1 MNSDPLG
8 RFLAVLAI
16 LRGNPWY
23 DVTAETVE
31 TIANILR
38 NEGQTMAFYVEMSSD
53 PPEKVREMILA
64 RTAAHGVVTA
74 PTALFRVECDAKGT
88 ERVYLAPRGRAW
100 KRRVVS
106 RMSTQ

>member
-1 MNSDPLG
+1 MNRDPLG
-8 RFLAVLAI
+8 RFLAVLTI

-38 NEGQTMAFYVEMSSD
+38 NEGQPMAFYVGMSSD
-53 PPEKVREMILA
+53 PPEKVREMIMA
-64 RTAAHGVVTA
+64 RTEAHGAVTA
-74 PTALFRVECDAKGT
+74 PTALFRVKCDAGGI

-100 KRRVVS
+100 KRRMES
-106 RMSTQ
+106 RMSAQ